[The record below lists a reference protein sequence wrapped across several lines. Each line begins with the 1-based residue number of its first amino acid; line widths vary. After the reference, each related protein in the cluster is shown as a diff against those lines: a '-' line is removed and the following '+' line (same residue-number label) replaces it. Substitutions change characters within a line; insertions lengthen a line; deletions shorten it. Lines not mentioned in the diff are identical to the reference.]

1 MARLRVAAILEAY
14 TVTGPAKNLLRFARA
29 AWEEVD
35 LRVVTYLRG
44 GAERNSFLDAA
55 EASGVPVELVR
66 EKAAYDPGVLGQLRA
81 RAAAIAPDLVQ
92 THSVKSHFL
101 WRLAGGPRRYPW
113 IAFHHG
119 YTAENR
125 KVRLYN
131 QLDRWSLPAARRIVT
146 VCEAFAR
153 ELTAHGVGRDR
164 IEVIPNAVEPFT
176 PSGQPLENPHAE
188 HGGLIV
194 LHVGRFSSEKNHQG
208 LLAAV
213 ARAATAHPGLRF
225 QLVLVGDGVNRAQI
239 ESLAR
244 APELAAVPVWFTGQQ
259 RDVRR
264 FYEHAAV
271 FVLPSHSEGSPN
283 VILEAMAAGLPVA
296 ATRVG
301 GIPDM
306 VEDGVTGFLVDPF
319 LPGQSGG
326 EALFAE
332 RLARL
337 LTDPGL
343 RQRMGEQARARSVQ
357 FSPGIQKQR
366 LLSVYRGL

>member
-29 AWEEVD
+29 AREEID
-35 LRVVTYLRG
+35 LRVVTYVRG
-44 GAERNSFLDAA
+44 GAERNAFLDAA

-66 EKAAYDPGVLGQLRA
+66 EKAAYDPGVLEQLRA
-81 RAAAIAPDLVQ
+81 RVQTIAPDLVQ

-101 WRLAGGPRRYPW
+101 WRLANGPKRYPW

-146 VCEAFAR
+146 VCDAFAH
-153 ELTAHGVGRDR
+153 ELTAHGVRRDR

-176 PSGQPLENPHAE
+176 PSGQPLGSPH
-188 HGGLIV
+188 GDSGLIV
-194 LHVGRFSSEKNHQG
+194 LHVGRFSSEKNHEG

-213 ARAATAHPGLRF
+213 ARAAAAHPDLRF
-225 QLVLVGDGVNRAQI
+225 QLVLVGDGVNRAHV
-239 ESLAR
+239 EALAR
-244 APELAAVPVWFTGQQ
+244 APEMAAVPVWFTGQQ

-264 FYEHAAV
+264 FYEHAAIL
-271 FVLPSHSEGSPN
+271 VLPSHSEGSPN

-301 GIPDM
+301 GIPDL
-306 VEDGVTGFLVDPF
+306 VEDGVTGYLVDPF
-319 LPGQSGG
+319 LAGGPGG
-326 EALFAE
+326 EAPFAE

-337 LTDPGL
+337 LADPRL
-343 RQRMGEQARARSVQ
+343 RERMGEQARARSIQ
-357 FSPGIQKQR
+357 FRPEIQRQR
-366 LLSVYRGL
+366 LLAVYRSV